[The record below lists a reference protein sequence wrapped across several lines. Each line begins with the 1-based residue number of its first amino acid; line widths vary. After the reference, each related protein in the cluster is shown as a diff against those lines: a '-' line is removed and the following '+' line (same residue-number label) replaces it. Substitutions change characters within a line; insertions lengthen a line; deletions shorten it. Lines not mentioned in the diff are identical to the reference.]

1 MHFSIQKG
9 LDLPL
14 SGEPIQTIEA
24 ARPVTS
30 VAILG
35 NEYNGMKPTMLVEEG
50 QSIKLGQA
58 LFTDKKNPRVTY
70 TSPGAGTI
78 KAIKRGSKRILQA
91 VIIELQGDEEVTF
104 DRYDPTELNQLEPE
118 KIKQNLLD
126 SGLWTAIRTRP
137 YSKSPDP
144 DSSPSSIFVTAIDTN
159 PLAANPTLIIDEHNA
174 DYAHGLTILSQLT
187 NGKVFVCQSTDSAV
201 QDSTGINVE
210 THTFSGPH
218 PAGLA
223 STHIHFIDPV
233 NASKAVWQINY
244 QDVIAIGKLFTTGR
258 LWVDRVIS
266 LAGPIVN
273 NPRLLRTRLG
283 ASTEDIIKDELEP
296 VQSRVISGSV
306 LSGHTA
312 NNWAAYLGRFHNQIS
327 VIAEGNQREFFG
339 WIMPGT
345 QKFSALNVFIS
356 KLMGKK
362 SFNLTTSQNGSPR
375 AMVPVGTF
383 EMMMPLDILPTQLLR
398 ALLVKDTDMA
408 QALGCL
414 ELDEEDLALCS
425 FVCSGKFDY
434 GPILRTNLIQIEKEG

>member
-159 PLAANPTLIIDEHNA
+159 PLAATRHSL
-174 DYAHGLTILSQLT
+174 LT
-187 NGKVFVCQSTDSAV
+187 NTM
-201 QDSTGINVE
+201 
-210 THTFSGPH
+210 
-218 PAGLA
+218 
-223 STHIHFIDPV
+223 
-233 NASKAVWQINY
+233 
-244 QDVIAIGKLFTTGR
+244 R
-258 LWVDRVIS
+258 
-266 LAGPIVN
+266 
-273 NPRLLRTRLG
+273 
-283 ASTEDIIKDELEP
+283 
-296 VQSRVISGSV
+296 
-306 LSGHTA
+306 
-312 NNWAAYLGRFHNQIS
+312 
-327 VIAEGNQREFFG
+327 
-339 WIMPGT
+339 IMP
-345 QKFSALNVFIS
+345 
-356 KLMGKK
+356 
-362 SFNLTTSQNGSPR
+362 
-375 AMVPVGTF
+375 
-383 EMMMPLDILPTQLLR
+383 
-398 ALLVKDTDMA
+398 MA
-408 QALGCL
+408 
-414 ELDEEDLALCS
+414 
-425 FVCSGKFDY
+425 
-434 GPILRTNLIQIEKEG
+434 